1 MDFLNNVKDTFTGTK
16 HGSSAV
22 NTLLSPV
29 TSSIGTVYK
38 DSRSVVHSVSKGAST
53 VYKDARS
60 ATAYTGKHL
69 INDVDNLSSSLSNPI
84 LILGV
89 VVVGAVL
96 ISKM

>member
-1 MDFLNNVKDTFTGTK
+1 MVKFLDDVKDAFVPK

-22 NTLLSPV
+22 TSLLSPV
-29 TSSIGTVYK
+29 TSPISTVYNDGK
-38 DSRSVVHSVSKGAST
+38 SVVHSIGKGAGT

-60 ATAYTGKHL
+60 AASYTGKHL
-69 INDVDNLSSSLSNPI
+69 INDVDSLSSSLSNPI

-89 VVVGAVL
+89 VIVGAVL